1 VFAATELNGKR
12 LLFSIGLFRGT
23 VIPESLTD
31 DPIEGLPYYDLFY
44 DYIHGSG
51 YNYNAKKSNINQPAP
66 SSG

>member
-1 VFAATELNGKR
+1 
-12 LLFSIGLFRGT
+12 LFRGT